1 MSAIFSTNRT
11 QRLVLGFFLAVW
23 VALVAILLTAPQIYG
38 NTLMV
43 GSGADALA
51 SLALL
56 LAVSVLIG
64 ILAVG
69 VVRRWRW
76 TFWLILVAFLFGIVR
91 VIATALQAVNVF
103 PAGGPAWYLVFQAI
117 IGAVQFLIALEMIAG
132 YRKAGV
138 WGAF

>member
-1 MSAIFSTNRT
+1 VSAVFSTNRT
-11 QRLVLGFFLAVW
+11 QRLVLGFFVAVW
-23 VALVAILLTAPQIYG
+23 VALVAILLIAPQIYD

-43 GSGADALA
+43 GSGGDALA

-64 ILAVG
+64 ILVVG
-69 VVRRWRW
+69 VVRRRRW

-91 VIATALQAVNVF
+91 VIATALQAVSLL

>member
-1 MSAIFSTNRT
+1 VSAIFSTNRT
-11 QRLVLGFFLAVW
+11 QRLVLGFFVAVW
-23 VALVAILLTAPQIYG
+23 VALVAILLIAPQIYD

-51 SLALL
+51 SLAFL
-56 LAVSVLIG
+56 LAISVLIG

-91 VIATALQAVNVF
+91 VIATALQAVNLL
-103 PAGGPAWYLVFQAI
+103 PAGGPTWYLVLQAI

>member
-1 MSAIFSTNRT
+1 VSAIFSTNRT

-23 VALVAILLTAPQIYG
+23 VALVAILLIAPQIYN

-56 LAVSVLIG
+56 LAISVLVG

-76 TFWLILVAFLFGIVR
+76 TFWLILVAFLFGLVR
-91 VIATALQAVNVF
+91 VIATALQAVNLL

>member
-1 MSAIFSTNRT
+1 VAAILSTNRT
-11 QRLVLGFFLAVW
+11 QRLVLGFFAAVW
-23 VALVAILLTAPQIYG
+23 IALVAILLVAPQIYD
-38 NTLMV
+38 NTLKF
-43 GSGADALA
+43 GSGADTLA
-51 SLALL
+51 NLAFLM
-56 LAVSVLIG
+56 AISVLIG

-91 VIATALQAVNVF
+91 VIATALQAVNLM
-103 PAGGPAWYLVFQAI
+103 PAGGPAWYVVFQSI

-132 YRKAGV
+132 YRKGGV